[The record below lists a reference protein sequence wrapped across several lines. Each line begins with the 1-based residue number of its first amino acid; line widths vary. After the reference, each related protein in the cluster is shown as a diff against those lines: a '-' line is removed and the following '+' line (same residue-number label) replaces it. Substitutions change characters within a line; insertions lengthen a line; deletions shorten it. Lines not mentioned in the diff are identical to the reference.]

1 MRLTDIMSS
10 MGLASYAEFALVLFL
25 FAFLIIAIQ
34 LLFVRRSE
42 VDAAAALPLDDGEL
56 VTKNQKGRHA

>member
-25 FAFLIIAIQ
+25 FAFLIIAVQ

-56 VTKNQKGRHA
+56 VAKNQNGRRV